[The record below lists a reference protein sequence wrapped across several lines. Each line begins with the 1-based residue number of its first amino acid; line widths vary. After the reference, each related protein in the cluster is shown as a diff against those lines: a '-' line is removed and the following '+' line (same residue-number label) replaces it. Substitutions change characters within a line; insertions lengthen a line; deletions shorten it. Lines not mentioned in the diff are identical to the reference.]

1 MRILNKI
8 KAFALVMLLMTSLN
22 LTSAQGDNPFIQS
35 KYWAAKPSIET
46 IKADMVKGHSVLE
59 ANGGGFDATTYAI
72 LNNNP
77 LSTVQFL
84 VEQGNSVNKRT
95 HDSRTYIFWA
105 ASRANIEVMEY
116 LMAQGAKTD
125 LRDSHGYTVAQFAAA
140 GGQQSPEI
148 YDFFEANGMD
158 LKNQKTT
165 EGKNIL
171 HILIPRLTN
180 YGMLDYFQVRG
191 FDLNELDENG
201 NGLFNYAARS
211 GNIELLEELVDR
223 GVKFGENKVTGENAI
238 LMASS
243 NRENTVEYFKYLEAL
258 GLNPAVKTN
267 EAVSAL
273 HRISASNNNLAVYNY
288 FLSKGLNVNDA
299 DSNGNTPLINAAS
312 RNSLEMISFLAEQT
326 TNINSSNKEGQ
337 TALTMAV
344 ARNSPA
350 VVDYLISKGADV
362 NVIDEKGNS
371 LGQYLISGYSANN
384 SSDFDHKLR
393 SLRAKALDLNKK
405 QGDKSTLFHLAIDK
419 NDLDLLKKVNALNID
434 VNAKNNEGATVLH
447 LAAMKAA
454 DAEILKYLISIGADK
469 TSTTEFEETA
479 FDLAQENEKLR
490 SKKED
495 LEFLKAK

>member
-1 MRILNKI
+1 MRILNKT
-8 KAFALVMLLMTSLN
+8 KAFALAMLFMVSLN
-22 LTSAQGDNPFIQS
+22 FAAAQGDNPFIQS
-35 KYWAAKPSIET
+35 KYWAVKPSIEA
-46 IKADMVKGHSVLE
+46 IKADMAKGHSVLQ
-59 ANGGGFDATTYAI
+59 ANSGGFDATTYAI

-116 LMAQGAKTD
+116 LMSQGAKTD
-125 LRDSHGYTVAQFAAA
+125 LRDSHDYTVAQFAAA

-148 YDFFEANGMD
+148 YDFFEANGVD
-158 LKNQKTT
+158 LKNQKTA

-180 YGMLDYFQVRG
+180 YGMLDYFQLRG
-191 FDLNELDENG
+191 FDLNELDKNG

-211 GNIELLEELVDR
+211 GNIDLLEELVDR
-223 GVKFGENKVTGENAI
+223 GVKYGENKVTGENAI

-243 NRENTVEYFKYLEAL
+243 NRENTVEYFKYLESL

-267 EAVSAL
+267 EGVSAL
-273 HRISASNNNLAVYNY
+273 HRIAASNTNLDVYNY

-299 DSNGNTPLINAAS
+299 DSNGNTPLINAAG
-312 RNSLEMISFLAEQT
+312 RNSLEMVTFLAEKT
-326 TNINSSNKEGQ
+326 KDINHVNKEGQ
-337 TALTMAV
+337 SVLTMAV
-344 ARNSPA
+344 MRNNA
-350 VVDYLISKGADV
+350 EVVDYLLAKGADV
-362 NVIDEKGNS
+362 KVIDEKGNS
-371 LGQYLISGYSANN
+371 LGQYLIAAYRASNAQ
-384 SSDFDHKLR
+384 DFDKKLK
-393 SLRAKALDLNKK
+393 SLQAKGLDLRKK
-405 QGDKSTLFHLAIDK
+405 QGDKNTLFHLAIDK
-419 NDLDLLKKVNALNID
+419 NDLALLKKVHALKID

-454 DAEILKYLISIGADK
+454 DDEILKYLISIGADK
-469 TSTTEFEETA
+469 SSTTEFEETA
-479 FDLAQENEKLR
+479 FDLAQENEKLANN
-490 SKKED
+490 KVD